1 MDDRAPR
8 SLRNEHVAAT
18 RRAIVEVARQ
28 RFGAEG
34 YAATSVDD
42 IVRDAGVTKG
52 ALYHHFENK
61 DQLFEEVVDELE
73 GEIAARGAA
82 AALKAGNDPL
92 AALFRAFSAFL
103 DAAMEPEVQR
113 ISLLDA
119 PSVLGAER
127 FDAIVRRHTLLP
139 VAAVLEF
146 AIKEGVVQRVDAEA
160 LAELLL
166 GACTHAGMVI
176 ARAPDP
182 PRARR
187 VVGKTLKALVYGLAR

>member
-73 GEIAARGAA
+73 GEIAARGAV

-139 VAAVLEF
+139 VAAVLDY

-166 GACTHAGMVI
+166 GACTQAGMVI

-187 VVGKTLKALVYGLAR
+187 VVGKTLKVLVYGLAK